1 MRLVAVGDNVVDWYL
16 ELGAMFPGGN
26 AFNVAVLARRMGMA
40 TAYVGKLGDDR
51 AGQGMLATLARE
63 GVDSVRTRV
72 EAGPNWVCRVVLRDG
87 DRKFLGSDR
96 GVYTPL
102 ELEDEDLA
110 YIGGF
115 DLLHTSIHS
124 EIEPF
129 LERLAATGVPIAFDY
144 SDRFDDTY
152 LERTARHVTIAFLSV
167 EEGDRDIAMELL
179 AKVRALGPTT
189 VVATMGASGSVA
201 SEGDAVHVQPAAAV
215 EVVDTMGA
223 GDAFIAGFLV
233 AYRDGSSLGDRMAY
247 AAGVA
252 AANCVTVGSL
262 GYELPAV

>member
-1 MRLVAVGDNVVDWYL
+1 MRLVAVGDNVVDWYI
-16 ELGAMFPGGN
+16 EQDAMFPGGN
-26 AFNVAVLARRMGMA
+26 AFNVAALVRRLGMP

-51 AGQGMLATLARE
+51 AGQGMRATLERE
-63 GVDSVRTRV
+63 GVEAVRTRV
-72 EAGPNWVCRVVLRDG
+72 EAGSNWLCRVVLRDG

-102 ELEDEDLA
+102 ELDDEDLS

-124 EIEPF
+124 EVEPF
-129 LERLAATGVPIAFDY
+129 LERLAATGVRIAFDY
-144 SDRFDDTY
+144 SDRYDDNY
-152 LERTARHVTIAFLSV
+152 LERTAPHVQIAFLSHA
-167 EEGDRDIAMELL
+167 EHDREAARGLL
-179 AKVRALGPTT
+179 ARVRALGPETA
-189 VVATMGASGSVA
+189 VVTLGAAGSVA
-201 SEGDAVHVQPAAAV
+201 VEGDTVHVQPAAPV

-233 AYRDGSSLGDRMAY
+233 ALRDGLPLAERMAF
-247 AAGVA
+247 AAKVA
-252 AANCVTVGSL
+252 AENCITPGSL

>member
-1 MRLVAVGDNVVDWYL
+1 MRLVAVGDNVVDWYI
-16 ELGAMFPGGN
+16 EQDAMFPGGN
-26 AFNVAVLARRMGMA
+26 AFNVAVLARRLGLP

-51 AGQGMLATLARE
+51 AGQGMQATLTRE
-63 GVDSVRTRV
+63 GVEAVRTRV
-72 EAGPNWVCRVVLRDG
+72 EVGPNWVCRVVLRNG

-102 ELEDEDLA
+102 EIDEADFA

-129 LERLAATGVPIAFDY
+129 LGRLAATGVRIAFDY
-144 SDRFDDTY
+144 SDRYDDAY
-152 LERTARHVTIAFLSV
+152 LERTAPHVAIAFLSLA
-167 EEGDRDIAMELL
+167 EHDREAARGLL
-179 AKVRALGPTT
+179 ARVRALGPET
-189 VVATMGASGSVA
+189 VVVTLGAAGSVA
-201 SEGDAVHVQPAAAV
+201 AEGDSVHTQPAAPV

-233 AYRDGSSLGDRMAY
+233 ASCDGLPLAERMAF
-247 AAGVA
+247 AAKVA
-252 AANCVTVGSL
+252 AANCVVAGSL
-262 GYELPAV
+262 GYELPA